1 MFFEVAM
8 TRCAVALVVLFAFFL
23 SACGGGDTD
32 RRRNDDE
39 NACVPSC
46 QEGFSCVA
54 GACYVRVQPEDCGEG
69 EEFDPTYRVC
79 LVPSCEDTVQNGGEE
94 GVDCGG
100 PCDQS
105 CEDEP
110 VEPTCDDGV
119 QNGDEEGEDCGGSCE
134 QVCED
139 DPVEPTCEDEIQ
151 NGGEEGVDCGGPC
164 EEACAAPTCED
175 EIQNGGEEG
184 VDCGGPCEE
193 ACVIPATC
201 GDGQVDGDEQCDHG
215 GTVVLACA
223 YGEMSCQV
231 CNAQCEEVAGQ
242 VTGYCGDD
250 VVQSDAGEACDHGGS
265 PETECEDGEMS
276 CQVCNA
282 QCELIDIEVEPGCGD
297 GVVQG
302 GEECDHG
309 GSPETSCA
317 YGEMSCRVCNA
328 QCQEVAGQVTGYC
341 GDGVMQPAHEA
352 CDGGDLAGATC
363 TSVGA
368 AAGELSC
375 DASCEL
381 DQSACLDIAIAE
393 LSSGFAHTCVRTTD
407 GEVYC
412 WGRNDD
418 GRLGDG
424 TTIYKTQPTLVPGL
438 SNVTKISAG
447 GYHTCAIQQG
457 GTLVCWGGNLS
468 GQLGNGTVADAMV
481 PTPVLWSGTPPVVTT
496 VSAGSTHTCAIVS
509 GGQAYCWGSDE
520 FGKLGSGGAA
530 PSNSPLTLPTPVSGL
545 ADATQIH
552 AGRYHSCARRQL
564 SGRYVCWGRN
574 SYGELGDADY
584 FGSSSTSPRQV
595 DDADYISG
603 FLSGPYVAAGDRYS
617 CARGTFGTIYCW
629 GSPAYGQLGDST
641 TSSTSRPNEVF
652 GGPGSAD
659 YLSVG
664 ERHVCAVGSGTVY
677 CWGSGQYGRL
687 GLGDTDNYFEPF
699 ALTMPSAIDVQVGG
713 MHTCA
718 RLTDGGVMCWGRNS
732 HGQLGDGTL
741 VDRTTPVRVQF

>member
-1 MFFEVAM
+1 M
-8 TRCAVALVVLFAFFL
+8 
-23 SACGGGDTD
+23 
-32 RRRNDDE
+32 
-39 NACVPSC
+39 PSC

-164 EEACAAPTCED
+164 D
-175 EIQNGGEEG
+175 Q
-184 VDCGGPCEE
+184 

-231 CNAQCEEVAGQ
+231 CNAQCELIAGQ

-250 VVQSDAGEACDHGGS
+250 VVQSDAGEACDHGGT
-265 PETECEDGEMS
+265 PETECEAGETS

-282 QCELIDIEVEPGCGD
+282 QCELIDIEVEPSCGD

-302 GEECDHG
+302 GEACDHG
-309 GSPETSCA
+309 GTPETSCA
-317 YGEMSCRVCNA
+317 YGEASCRVCNA

-341 GDGVMQPAHEA
+341 GDGVMQPTHEA
-352 CDGGDLAGATC
+352 CDGGDLGGATC
-363 TSVGA
+363 QSVGA

-381 DQSACLDIAIAE
+381 DQSACMDIAVAE

-412 WGRNDD
+412 WGRNED

-424 TTIYKTQPTLVPGL
+424 TTTYKTRPTLVPGL
-438 SNVTKISAG
+438 TDVTKISAG
-447 GYHTCAIQQG
+447 GYHTCAVHLG
-457 GTLVCWGGNLS
+457 GTLSCWGGNQS
-468 GQLGNGTVADAMV
+468 GQLGNGTTVDALT
-481 PTPVLWSGTPPVVTT
+481 PTPVVWAGLSTPPVVST
-496 VSAGSTHTCAIVS
+496 VSAGASHTCAIVS
-509 GGQAYCWGSDE
+509 GGQVHCWGSDE
-520 FGKLGSGGAA
+520 NGKIGYGGLY
-530 PSNSPLTLPTPVSGL
+530 PSSTPLLYPIPVSGL
-545 ADATQIH
+545 SDATQIH
-552 AGRYHSCARRQL
+552 AGLHHTCARRQL

-574 SYGELGDADY
+574 SYGELGDSGYLNSYSTIPREVDNADY
-584 FGSSSTSPRQV
+584 LP
-595 DDADYISG
+595 G
-603 FLSGPYVAAGDRYS
+603 FLAGPYIAAGDRYS
-617 CARGTFGTIYCW
+617 CARGNFGAIYCW
-629 GSPAYGQLGDST
+629 GTPAYGQLGDSST
-641 TSSTSRPNEVF
+641 TSSSVPNEIF
-652 GGPGSAD
+652 GGPSSAD
-659 YLSVG
+659 FLSVG

-687 GLGDTDNYFEPF
+687 GVGDTTNYYEPL
-699 ALTMPSAIDVQVGG
+699 ALTMPPALDVQVGG